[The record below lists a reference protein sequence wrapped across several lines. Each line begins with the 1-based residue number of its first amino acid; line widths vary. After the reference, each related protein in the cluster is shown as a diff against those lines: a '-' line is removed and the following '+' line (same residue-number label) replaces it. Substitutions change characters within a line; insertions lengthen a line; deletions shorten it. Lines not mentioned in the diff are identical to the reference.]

1 MRGISDVIEKVL
13 SEDTGEGSMSEQ
25 IARALAGKAVGGDV
39 TAAKFL
45 RELSSSDEGDKT
57 CEIRVSVI
65 E

>member
-1 MRGISDVIEKVL
+1 MLGISDVIEKVL
-13 SEDTGEGSMSEQ
+13 SEDNGEGSKSEQ
-25 IARALAGKAVGGDV
+25 IARAIADRAAGGDV

-45 RELSSSDEGDKT
+45 RELSDSEASDKT